1 MDRYT
6 KGVLTVIAMSLVW
19 LGLKD
24 TNVISSAIASS
35 GIVEVKIVDFD
46 VSKFRPFP
54 VLVQGEVKCIG
65 G

>member
-1 MDRYT
+1 
-6 KGVLTVIAMSLVW
+6 MSLVW

-46 VSKFRPFP
+46 ISKYRPFP
-54 VLVQGEVKCIG
+54 VLVQGAVKCSDG
-65 G
+65 